1 MAVPTN
7 PTDAELDAYI
17 LFRFGMLG
25 IDISVLPYED
35 DDAQVDQV
43 SVLSSCR
50 STLRNALQLLQYELD
65 VQAHVATYYASPQW
79 AWTQLD
85 EDDRRSL
92 AKRKQAL
99 GY

>member
-17 LFRFGMLG
+17 LFRFAMLG
-25 IDISVLPYED
+25 IDISVLPFD
-35 DDAQVDQV
+35 DDTAQVDQV

-50 STLRNALQLLQYELD
+50 STLRQALQLLQYDLD
-65 VQAHVATYYASPQW
+65 VQSHIATYYASPQW

-85 EDDRRSL
+85 DDDRASL
-92 AKRKQAL
+92 SNRKRTL

>member
-25 IDISVLPYED
+25 IDISVLPYD
-35 DDAQVDQV
+35 DDNAQVDQV
-43 SVLSSCR
+43 SVLSGCR
-50 STLRNALQLLQYELD
+50 QTLRQSLAVLEYELY
-65 VQAHVATYYASPQW
+65 VQKHIATYYASPQW
-79 AWTQLD
+79 AWTQPG
-85 EDDRRSL
+85 EDDRQSL
-92 AKRKQAL
+92 AKRKQSL